1 MPSEYM
7 LNLSGHIEELELKEP
22 SWWVSCCLSTGGSG
36 RMEAGEEWHR
46 ALSLIPIKD
55 MDSQRLF
62 RVRMS
67 ARAASAFPFLGPRDA
82 SPARAGTT

>member
-1 MPSEYM
+1 
-7 LNLSGHIEELELKEP
+7 
-22 SWWVSCCLSTGGSG
+22 
-36 RMEAGEEWHR
+36 MEAGEEWHR

-67 ARAASAFPFLGPRDA
+67 ARAASAFPFLRPRDA